1 MTKPFLVTKSLL
13 YIAKLFLVK
22 TLFALDKSFA
32 SREVLVRLSQAGLM
46 HNRLILIP
54 LKMAP

>member
-13 YIAKLFLVK
+13 YIVKLFLVK

-46 HNRLILIP
+46 HNPNLNP
-54 LKMAP
+54 T